1 MLMLPVIVQVPQL
14 GKSKVRLTLHN
25 PPQVLLFVSASQVAC
40 VPLPLI
46 GRVPEA
52 AVVFCG
58 EVVIPAP
65 VVAEG
70 V

>member
-1 MLMLPVIVQVPQL
+1 MLPVMVQVPQL
-14 GKSKVRLTLHN
+14 GKSKVRLTDHN
-25 PPQVLLFVSASQVAC
+25 PPQVLSLVSASQVAC

-58 EVVIPAP
+58 EVVMPAP
-65 VVAEG
+65 VVAAG
-70 V
+70 L